1 VAQVINLSFDPI
13 TIEIW
18 GALLHGA
25 RLVIIPQEIL
35 LDPERYA
42 ATIREEGITILG
54 VPSAF
59 LPQLAQTI
67 PGGFGSLKYLM
78 VGGDTLSPA
87 AVREVFTHGRPRHLV
102 NLYGPTE
109 VSSTSTCH
117 EVREVPEASFRIP
130 IGLPIANTTAHV
142 LRPDLAPTAPG
153 EDGELY
159 LGGPGVARGYL
170 GHPALTAERFV
181 PDPFAT
187 EPGARLYRTGDLVRR
202 LPDGTLDFIGRIDRQ
217 VKVRGFRIE
226 PGEVET
232 ALLQCAGVREAAVEV
247 FELAPADKRLVA
259 YLSSRPD
266 VRLEVSAVRQELLRR
281 LPEYMVPSAFIVMEA
296 LPVTANG
303 KVDRRALPAPTARQL
318 DSESGES
325 AAPRNEVERMLVE
338 TWAEVLG
345 RERVGIHDNFFEL
358 GGDSIQAIQLSTR
371 LQRAGLR
378 VTSAQLFAHQ
388 TPAELAAVVG
398 PREAPREQ
406 APASIAPQEPLTQL
420 EVSALERLVGQ
431 SGLAEDVLP
440 LGHTQQGILF
450 HVLDHPDSQLY
461 LEQLG
466 LELHGPL
473 EATLLTRAWERVV
486 QLHPALRAS
495 FHWRDLREPL
505 QVLHRRVELPFTL
518 LDWSDSEPGTWSER
532 FRELGEAELRRGFE
546 LTRAPLMRLVL
557 VRLAPGHHY
566 LLWSAHHLLLDGW
579 SYSLILQQV
588 LDVYTAL
595 VEGREL
601 ALDKTPS
608 YRDYLA
614 WMKAQEV
621 SKAEQYWRGMLGG
634 MAGVNPLAV
643 RRPASAG
650 PGQAGE
656 QVQVLTPEETTR
668 LQTFARQHQ
677 LTLHTLVQ
685 GAWALLLGRYGGER
699 SVVFGTTVAGRP
711 PELPGVESM
720 VGLFIQSLPLRV
732 ELPADARTLPFLRQ
746 LQTRNAELRQYEC
759 TPLADIQRWAGFP
772 GQSLFESIVIF
783 ENFPLSEALRASS
796 RQLQVSKVRDIDR
809 THYPLTLLAIP
820 GQELTLRLRH
830 DSSVDAPAATRL
842 VRHLRTLLLGMSSQP
857 EAHLDQL
864 PLLPD
869 EERQHLLVEWNDT
882 TTPFPRDASL
892 PALFEAQVA
901 RTPEAVA
908 LVFEGSRLTYRELD
922 ARANQLARH
931 LRSLGVGPDSLVGL
945 CLERSLELGVAM
957 LAILKAGGA
966 YVPLD
971 PKYPRERLS
980 LMLEDSRASLVVTRQ
995 SLAAL
1000 FEGSSARVLSLDEVA
1015 VSPRSQDASPL
1026 PCPAEP
1032 SHLAYVLYTSGS
1044 TGRPK
1049 GVMVTHRNVANFF
1062 TAMDERLGTEPGT
1075 WLAVTS
1081 ISFDISVLEL
1091 LWTLCRGFKVVI
1103 QRDALGGGAPRPVTA
1118 SRKMGF
1124 SLFYFASDDG
1134 AAPGPQRYRLL
1145 MEGARFADEHGF
1157 EAVWTPERHFFGFGG
1172 LYPSPSVMSAALAA
1186 VTRRVH
1192 LRAGSVVSP
1201 LHNELRL
1208 TEEWSLVDNLSNG
1221 RVGVSFA
1228 SGWHAD
1234 DFVLAPDHYSR
1245 RHEVMYRQLDTVRR
1259 LWRGESVQ
1267 LPNGLGDQVTVS
1279 VRPRPVQPELPVWV
1293 TTSGN
1298 LETFRSAGRV
1308 GANVLTHLLG
1318 QTAEQLTQKIAAY
1331 REAWRAAGHP
1341 GEGHVTLMLHTF
1353 VGTDT
1358 ARVKETVRGPFSQY
1372 LRGSVDL
1379 VRTLSEEARTASRLI
1394 QGEAPR
1400 GEDLDAVVDA
1410 AFERYFTTAGLF
1422 GTPDDC
1428 LDTVERLKGVGV
1440 DEIGCLI
1447 DFGVDTD
1454 EVLASL
1460 RHLDEV
1466 RERANAR
1473 TDEDYSLPAQLV
1485 RHGATHLQCTPSL
1498 ARALLLEPRA
1508 AEALAPLQKLL
1519 VGGEALPEDLA
1530 QQLQRATRA
1539 ELLDMY
1545 GPTET
1550 TVWSTTHSVSRSGD
1564 VALGTPIANTQV
1576 YVLDTS
1582 LHPVPLGVPGEL
1594 FIGGEG
1600 VVRGYLRRPELTA
1613 ERFIADP
1620 FSSTPGARL
1629 YRTGDLVRWR
1639 TDGTLEYLGRMDL
1652 QVKLRGHRIELGEIE
1667 AALHPLPGVRDAV
1680 VVAREDSPGDKRLV
1694 AYVVAWPDHPL
1705 DGSELGRQLAR
1716 QLPEYMVP
1724 SAFVLLEALPLT
1736 PNGKVDRKALLAT
1749 APPLASR
1756 EATGASAFEPPRN
1769 PTEKAL
1775 VELFAQVLNLPRVG
1789 IHDDFFDLGGH
1800 SMLATQLASRS
1811 RTALGV
1817 DMPVRHIFDHPTVA
1831 GLAEVISRLPASMA
1845 PQALNAEDLSDT
1857 EVEALLGEMLAKEQD
1872 ITR

>member
-1 VAQVINLSFDPI
+1 MGVASNSPSSGGYTLSETELREWSRLLARTNDTARELPHTPCIHTLIEAQVERTPEALAVTFQGTRLSYRELDQRANQLAHHLRALGVGPEVLVALCVERSADAVVALLAILKAGGAYLPLDPGLPSERLALMLRDSRAPVLVVHAHLRARMPEVDVRVVQLDGTGRAWANQPTERPHVRSHGDQLAYVNYTSGSTGQPKGVCVPHRGIIRMLVNSDHMRFEPTDRVAQVINLSFDPI

-25 RLVIIPQEIL
+25 RLVVIPQDVVM
-35 LDPERYA
+35 DPERYA
-42 ATIREEGITILG
+42 ATLHEEGITILG

-59 LPQLAQTI
+59 LPQLARTI
-67 PGGFGSLKYLM
+67 PGGFGSLNYLM

-142 LRPDLAPTAPG
+142 LRPDLSPTAPG

-202 LPDGTLDFIGRIDRQ
+202 LSDGTLDFIGRIDRQ

-232 ALLQCAGVREAAVEV
+232 ALLQCTGVREAVVEV
-247 FELAPADKRLVA
+247 FEPGPADKRLVA
-259 YLSSRPD
+259 YLSSRSD

-281 LPEYMVPSAFIVMEA
+281 LPEYMVPSAFIVLEA

-318 DSESGES
+318 DPESES
-325 AAPRNEVERMLVE
+325 AAPCDEVERMLVE
-338 TWAEVLG
+338 AWAEVLG

-398 PREAPREQ
+398 PRETPREQ
-406 APASIAPQEPLTQL
+406 APVSLAPREPLAQL

-466 LELHGPL
+466 LELRGPL

-486 QLHPALRAS
+486 QQHPALRAS

-505 QVLHRRVELPFTL
+505 QVIHRRVELPFTL
-518 LDWSDSEPGTWSER
+518 LDWSGSEPGTWSER
-532 FRELGEAELRRGFE
+532 FRELGEAELQRGFE

-601 ALDKTPS
+601 ALEKTPS

-614 WMKAQEV
+614 WLKAQEV
-621 SKAEQYWRGMLGG
+621 SKAESYWRGMLGG

-650 PGQAGE
+650 PGQTGE
-656 QVQVLTPEETTR
+656 QVQVLSPEETTR

-685 GAWALLLGRYGGER
+685 GAWALLLGRYGAER

-711 PELPGVESM
+711 AELPGVESM
-720 VGLFIQSLPLRV
+720 VGLFIQTLPLRV
-732 ELPADARTLPFLRQ
+732 ELPADARALPFLRQ

-772 GQSLFESIVIF
+772 GQSLFESIVLF

-830 DSSVDAPAATRL
+830 DASVDAPVASRL

-857 EAHLDQL
+857 EAQLDRL

-869 EERQHLLVEWNDT
+869 EERQHLLVAWNDT
-882 TTPFPRDASL
+882 TTPFPHDASI

-908 LVFEGSRLTYRELD
+908 LVFEDSRLTYRELD
-922 ARANQLARH
+922 ARANQLAHH

-945 CLERSLELGVAM
+945 CLERSLELGVAL

-971 PKYPRERLS
+971 PMYPRERLS
-980 LMLEDSRASLVVTRQ
+980 LMVEDSRASLVLTRQ

-1000 FEGSSARVLSLDEVA
+1000 FEGSSTRIVPLDEEA
-1015 VSPRSQDASPL
+1015 TAPRDTSPL
-1026 PCPAEP
+1026 PCPAGP

-1062 TAMDERLGTEPGT
+1062 TAMDERLGTAPGT
-1075 WLAVTS
+1075 WFAVTS

-1091 LWTLCRGFKVVI
+1091 LWTLCRGFKVV
-1103 QRDALGGGAPRPVTA
+1103 
-1118 SRKMGF
+1118 
-1124 SLFYFASDDG
+1124 
-1134 AAPGPQRYRLL
+1134 
-1145 MEGARFADEHGF
+1145 
-1157 EAVWTPERHFFGFGG
+1157 
-1172 LYPSPSVMSAALAA
+1172 
-1186 VTRRVH
+1186 
-1192 LRAGSVVSP
+1192 
-1201 LHNELRL
+1201 
-1208 TEEWSLVDNLSNG
+1208 
-1221 RVGVSFA
+1221 
-1228 SGWHAD
+1228 
-1234 DFVLAPDHYSR
+1234 
-1245 RHEVMYRQLDTVRR
+1245 VR
-1259 LWRGESVQ
+1259 S
-1267 LPNGLGDQVTVS
+1267 
-1279 VRPRPVQPELPVWV
+1279 
-1293 TTSGN
+1293 
-1298 LETFRSAGRV
+1298 
-1308 GANVLTHLLG
+1308 
-1318 QTAEQLTQKIAAY
+1318 
-1331 REAWRAAGHP
+1331 
-1341 GEGHVTLMLHTF
+1341 
-1353 VGTDT
+1353 
-1358 ARVKETVRGPFSQY
+1358 
-1372 LRGSVDL
+1372 
-1379 VRTLSEEARTASRLI
+1379 
-1394 QGEAPR
+1394 
-1400 GEDLDAVVDA
+1400 
-1410 AFERYFTTAGLF
+1410 
-1422 GTPDDC
+1422 
-1428 LDTVERLKGVGV
+1428 
-1440 DEIGCLI
+1440 
-1447 DFGVDTD
+1447 D
-1454 EVLASL
+1454 EV
-1460 RHLDEV
+1460 D
-1466 RERANAR
+1466 
-1473 TDEDYSLPAQLV
+1473 SLPAQFV
-1485 RHGATHLQCTPSL
+1485 RHGITHLQCTPSL
-1498 ARALLLEPRA
+1498 ARALLLEPGA

-1519 VGGEALPEDLA
+1519 VGGEALPDDLA
-1530 QQLQRATRA
+1530 QQLLRTTRA

-1564 VALGTPIANTQV
+1564 VALGTPIANTRV

-1582 LHPVPLGVPGEL
+1582 LRPVPIGVPGEL

-1639 TDGTLEYLGRMDL
+1639 EDGTLEYLGRMDL

-1705 DGSELGRQLAR
+1705 DGSELGRHLAR
-1716 QLPEYMVP
+1716 QLPQYMVP

-1749 APPLASR
+1749 APPRPTRS
-1756 EATGASAFEPPRN
+1756 ATGPADEPPRN
-1769 PTEKAL
+1769 PTEKVLAD
-1775 VELFAQVLNLPRVG
+1775 LFAQVLNLPRVG

-1811 RTALGV
+1811 RAVLGV
-1817 DMPVRHIFDHPTVA
+1817 DMPVRHIFDYPTVA
-1831 GLAEVISRLPASMA
+1831 SLAEVISRLPASMA
-1845 PQALNAEDLSDT
+1845 PQALNAEDLSDA
-1857 EVEALLGEMLAKEQD
+1857 EVETLLGEMLAKEQD
-1872 ITR
+1872 VTP